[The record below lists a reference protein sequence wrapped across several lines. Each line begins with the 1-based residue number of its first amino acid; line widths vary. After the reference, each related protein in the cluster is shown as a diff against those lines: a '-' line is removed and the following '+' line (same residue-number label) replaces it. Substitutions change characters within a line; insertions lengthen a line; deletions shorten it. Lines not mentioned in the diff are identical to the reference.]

1 MLRSLLF
8 ALALVLPML
17 PAAHA
22 DVLLINAIAH
32 EPPNSAKGILRPHRG
47 TTMKQVLAKFGPPQ
61 RKLPAVGKPPITR
74 WVYPQYTVYFEYQ
87 YVIHSVLH
95 STAMQ
100 AAVH

>member
-8 ALALVLPML
+8 ALALVLPAL

-32 EPPNSAKGILRPHRG
+32 EPPNSAKGLLRPHRG
-47 TTMKQVLAKFGPPQ
+47 ITMKQVLAKFGPPQ
-61 RKLPAVGKPPITR
+61 HKLPAVGKPPITR

-95 STAMQ
+95 PTAMQ